1 MRLVP
6 ILLLLANIPA
16 FAQLGHSGDWGRP
29 PQMNWTFGFHWVQP
43 SVSASLQGSR
53 HGKVSLVDTDADLG
67 LARDGKPLGAFL
79 EYQGE
84 AYGFQLTYDSERY
97 RGDRV
102 LPRNIALDGRLY
114 SAGTP
119 LQTSAKVEVLEGT
132 WTYKLIRNPD
142 AWLGFD
148 LGVQVFRLDLTALP
162 LTPVSRVQSA
172 DHTGV
177 VPQVGLT
184 GWSSGVDGLLESR
197 IYARYF
203 TYRGATSFRYGV
215 DARAYLYPNFGL
227 RAFFEDGHVRVP
239 GGSIEGDLELHADRR
254 ITGLG
259 LVVRF

>member
-1 MRLVP
+1 MRLVLV
-6 ILLLLANIPA
+6 LLFLASIPA
-16 FAQLGHSGDWGRP
+16 FAQLGRSGDWGRP
-29 PQMNWTFGFHWVQP
+29 PQMNWTLGFQRVQP
-43 SVSASLQGSR
+43 SLSANLQGSR
-53 HGKVSLVDTDADLG
+53 DGKASLVDTDADLG
-67 LARDGKPLGAFL
+67 LARDGNPLGALL

-84 AYGFQLTYDSERY
+84 AHGFQLTYDSARY

-102 LPRNIALDGRLY
+102 LPRAIALDGRPY

-132 WTYKLIRNPD
+132 WTYKFIRNSD

-148 LGVQVFRLDLTALP
+148 LGVQILRFDLKALP
-162 LTPVSRVQSA
+162 LTPTPRAQSA
-172 DHTGV
+172 NPTEV

-184 GWSSGVDGLLESR
+184 GWSTGADGLLESR

-215 DARAYLYPNFGL
+215 DARAYLYPKFGL
-227 RAFFEDGHVRVP
+227 RAFFEDGRVRAP
-239 GGSIEGDLELHADRR
+239 GGSLKGDLELRADRR

-259 LVVRF
+259 VVVRF